1 MTDKYPPAVQ
11 RPALLKL
18 VEALG
23 CRDRALHRDEC
34 GDWQI
39 EGKQGWIYA
48 VPEGFQFFYFA
59 RNGVNEWDGEG
70 PHMEDYVRAKRSLT
84 FCRLTQDGNGEGV
97 FILDRLPTADEAEI
111 IREIFVIFK
120 KREVGEPS
128 EAQIAARAAFTAAQ
142 KARKHDQGDA
152 ATGKSGIAGT
162 EGAK

>member
-1 MTDKYPPAVQ
+1 MTDKYPPTMQ

-23 CRDRALHRDEC
+23 CRPQALRRDEY
-34 GDWQI
+34 GDWHI
-39 EGKQGWIYA
+39 VGKQGWIHA
-48 VPEGFQFFYFA
+48 VPEGFQLVYFA
-59 RNGVNEWDGEG
+59 RSGVNEWDGAG

-84 FCRLTQDGNGEGV
+84 FCRLSQDGTGEGI
-97 FILDRLPTADEAEI
+97 FFLGRLPTADEAEI

-142 KARKHDQGDA
+142 RARKHDQGDA
-152 ATGKSGIAGT
+152 ATGKSGVAGT
-162 EGAK
+162 EDAK